1 MIFKKTKIS
10 NTFIIKFLKKKDK
23 RGFFEKQFCQKKFK
37 KKNLNV
43 DWKQINKSH
52 NKKKYTFRGMHYQL
66 KPYEEVKLVKCIK
79 GQLID
84 IVFDLRKN
92 SKTYLKSQTFQ
103 LSEKKN
109 QFLYIPKGVAHGYLT
124 LTDNTEVLYYHSN
137 NYMKKFSSGINIMD
151 NRIIFKFKKKIK
163 TISKKDKKL
172 KFFNEL

>member
-1 MIFKKTKIS
+1 
-10 NTFIIKFLKKKDK
+10 
-23 RGFFEKQFCQKKFK
+23 
-37 KKNLNV
+37 
-43 DWKQINKSH
+43 
-52 NKKKYTFRGMHYQL
+52 MHYQL

-151 NRIIFKFKKKIK
+151 NNIKFKFKKNIKI
-163 TISKKDKKL
+163 ISKRDKKL
-172 KFFNEL
+172 KLFNEM